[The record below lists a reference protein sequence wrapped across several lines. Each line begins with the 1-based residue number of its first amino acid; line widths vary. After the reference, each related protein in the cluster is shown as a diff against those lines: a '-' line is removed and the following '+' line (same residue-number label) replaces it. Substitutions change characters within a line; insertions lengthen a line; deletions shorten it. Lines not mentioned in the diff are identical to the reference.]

1 MIAKM
6 LLDIDKNYSAR
17 EIARNVGTTEGN
29 VFKEKSRL
37 KATGILTDQKLS
49 LFSHSV
55 GDEVLTLARAEA
67 KTLIARSDFGPL
79 TEIPPLKQE
88 DLKEMYVKFQNGK
101 TPTDVI
107 AENGFNPMLVEYEYN
122 RFCRMSGLNLKSL
135 AHELI
140 EAFGLG
146 SDALPEPLIQ
156 KINRNGITSNDDIMT
171 MVECVSKFSS
181 SKGELSV
188 IERMRNGDSI
198 GTFEPLTCST
208 CHVPMRG
215 AIVERH
221 SEIGRKIVE
230 SIGSGAVHDKCIK
243 GSC

>member
-17 EIARNVGTTEGN
+17 EIAHSVGTTEGN

-79 TEIPPLKQE
+79 TDIPPLKQE

-135 AHELI
+135 VHELI
-140 EAFGLG
+140 KEFSLG
-146 SDALPEPLIQ
+146 NDAISEPSIQ
-156 KINRNGITSNDDIMT
+156 KALRDGISSNEDIRKLI
-171 MVECVSKFSS
+171 EIISNSS
-181 SKGELSV
+181 YSKGELSV
-188 IERMRNGDSI
+188 IERMRKGDSV
-198 GTFEPLTCST
+198 GTFKPLICSM
-208 CHVPMRG
+208 CRVPMRG
-215 AIVERH
+215 AMIEPD
-221 SEIGRKIVE
+221 SEIGRKVIG
-230 SIGSGAVHDKCIK
+230 SIGSGAVHNKCIN
-243 GSC
+243 G